1 MAAGPAL
8 VAGALIV
15 STAAAARRT
24 AGLIPLRATLEA
36 KGYRVGYDA
45 KTGQAVVTNPRTGK
59 AVRFKGTTV
68 GGTMY
73 ATQSQINGIVAQ
85 LGPATIPLLRGYIKP
100 AKALRVEATAYC
112 LRGQTRT
119 GTPVRKGV
127 VAVDPKV
134 IPLGSVLYVEGY
146 GWGRAEDT
154 GAAIKGNK
162 IDVWLPTREEAL
174 KWGRRTVT
182 VYVYPK
188 TA

>member
-1 MAAGPAL
+1 MAIVPAL
-8 VAGALIV
+8 VAGVLIV
-15 STAAAARRT
+15 STAATARRT
-24 AGLIPLRATLEA
+24 AALVPLRATLEPR
-36 KGYRVGYDA
+36 GYRVGYDA
-45 KTGQAVVTNPRTGK
+45 NTGQAIVTNPRTGK

-73 ATQSQINGIVAQ
+73 ATQSQINSIVAQ
-85 LGPATIPLLRGYIKP
+85 LGPPTVPVLRGYIRPTKV
-100 AKALRVEATAYC
+100 LRVEATAYC
-112 LRGQTRT
+112 LPGRTRM

-154 GAAIKGNK
+154 GAAIKGNR
-162 IDVWLPTREEAL
+162 IDVWLPTRKEAL
-174 KWGRRTVT
+174 EWGRKTVT